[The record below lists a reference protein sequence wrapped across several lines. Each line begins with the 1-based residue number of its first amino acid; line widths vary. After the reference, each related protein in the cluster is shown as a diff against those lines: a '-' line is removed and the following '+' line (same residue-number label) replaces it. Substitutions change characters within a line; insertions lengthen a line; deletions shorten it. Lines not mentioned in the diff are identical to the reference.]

1 MPTKIDFDC
10 CIACGTCIEVCPE
23 EVYDEDDEGK
33 PVNAR
38 PEDCTDCGICVSE
51 CPEECIELV

>member
-10 CIACGTCIEVCPE
+10 CIACMTCVEVCPE
-23 EVYDEDDEGK
+23 GVYEEDDM
-33 PVNAR
+33 PVIAN
-38 PEDCTDCGICVSE
+38 PENCTDCGLCVEE